1 MKMSSELRREREAQ
15 DADVAAPHRISA
27 PRSMLPSHTA
37 RASQCTRNGARR
49 LALGVLLAA
58 LAAPSTAFADAAAE
72 ADKHFHRGVDLYK
85 DNDYSGALVEFQRAN
100 EIMPSWQ
107 VLYNIGESHFQLQ
120 DYANALKTLTRYL
133 NEGGKKVPAKRRKE
147 VEKDIEKLKQ
157 RVATLK
163 VGTSEPGAT
172 VTVDDIP
179 VGTTPLAEPL
189 IVSAGRRRVTATLAP
204 RPPVTEVVQVAGG
217 DTLTVS
223 LTIPPLPP
231 KVEVVTKPASSIT
244 IPVIAWVTTG
254 AVAAGAVT
262 TGILA
267 LGASSDLK
275 QQLGLYPAD
284 PKAISSAHGK
294 ALSFSIATDVLTAAA
309 LAGAGVSIYLT
320 IRQQRG
326 DTEPTKPANSPSARL
341 VVYPNGVGVAGSF

>member
-1 MKMSSELRREREAQ
+1 M
-15 DADVAAPHRISA
+15 ISCPTAVPRSTILSRA
-27 PRSMLPSHTA
+27 PRRDIHS
-37 RASQCTRNGARR
+37 RARR
-49 LALGVLLAA
+49 LLAAVLFAA
-58 LAAPSTAFADAAAE
+58 LALPGVARADNAAE
-72 ADKHFHRGVDLYK
+72 ADKHFRRGVDLYK
-85 DNDYSGALVEFQRAN
+85 DNDYAGALVEFQRAN
-100 EIMPSWQ
+100 EILPSWQ

-120 DYANALKTLTRYL
+120 DYASALKTLTRYL
-133 NEGGKKVPAKRRKE
+133 NEGGKKVPPKRRKE

-163 VGTSEPGAT
+163 IGTSEPGAT
-172 VTVDDIP
+172 IAVDDIP

-231 KVEVVTKPASSIT
+231 QVEVVTRTQTSIAV
-244 IPVIAWVTTG
+244 PVIAWVATG
-254 AVAAGAVT
+254 AVTAGAVA

-267 LGASSDLK
+267 LGASGDLK
-275 QQLGLYPAD
+275 DKLGAFPAD
-284 PKAISSAHGK
+284 PNAIQSAHGK
-294 ALSFSIATDVLTAAA
+294 ALAFSIATDVLAAAA

-320 IRQQRG
+320 VKQQRSAG
-326 DTEPTKPANSPSARL
+326 ETAAPAKPSARIVL
-341 VVYPNGVGVAGSF
+341 YPNGVGLAGSF